1 MSDTPSGTPG
11 YQRFFAELKRR
22 EVFRVAAVYGAVGFV
37 VLQVADLLAEGL
49 ALPDVVLRTSTF
61 LVLVG
66 FPIALVL
73 AWAYE
78 RTPQGVKRTDPAE
91 TSEIDAI
98 VAQPAASRW
107 PSGLLALAG
116 VAALVAGAWWVGRS
130 TAPGE
135 GGAAA
140 VDNAGGE
147 SASGAVATAAGAA
160 GASDDAV
167 LRLAYA
173 DLTEDDRPSIAV
185 LPFVNMSADEEQQ
198 YFADGMTEELLNALA
213 KIRELRV
220 AGRTSSFAYRGQER
234 DLREIGDELGVRY
247 LVEGSVRKQRDRL
260 RITAQLVDADDAFHL
275 WSETYDRTLDD
286 VFAVQTEIAESIAGA
301 LEVSLGLGAE
311 EALITPTSD
320 LDAYDLYLAA
330 QARMRQRREGV
341 EEAVRLYSAAVARDS
356 GWAPAW
362 AGLAQAVALLPYYSG
377 STGISR
383 DSTRWRSSLERAER
397 AALRALELDP
407 SNASAEVA
415 LGNVARDRQ
424 EWRDSESHY
433 LRALQIDPDNVEAH
447 QQFAELLTSIGRQEE
462 AVRSARRALE
472 LDPTS
477 AIRAYVLGYILTDN
491 GSDAEAIVPLQR
503 ATEIDPELMRAQYA
517 LLIGWLRLGEFD
529 RAETLA
535 RAEMAPR
542 IVAEEGLD
550 AQQAGELD
558 RELSAFTEAVRNRD
572 GAALAALTPP
582 EAADPWTFAQIGDM
596 DRALAELARLV
607 ETYPGYGATWQT
619 NLWSPDWDGVREDP
633 RFQAVMRQ
641 MQLEGFEPE
650 RAQVRS

>member
-1 MSDTPSGTPG
+1 MSDAPPGTPG

-49 ALPDVVLRTSTF
+49 ALPDVVLRTATF
-61 LVLVG
+61 LVLLG

-78 RTPQGVKRTDPAE
+78 RTASGVRRTDPAE

-116 VAALVAGAWWVGRS
+116 VVALVAGAWWVGRS

-140 VDNAGGE
+140 VENVGGE
-147 SASGAVATAAGAA
+147 STSNAVATAAGAA

-173 DLTEDDRPSIAV
+173 DLSEDGRPSIAV

-234 DLREIGDELGVRY
+234 DLREIGAELGVRY
-247 LVEGSVRKQRDRL
+247 LVEGSVRKQGDRL
-260 RITAQLVDADDAFHL
+260 RITAQLVAADDAFHL

-311 EALITPTSD
+311 EALITPTAD

-330 QARMRQRREGV
+330 QARLRQRREGV
-341 EEAVRLYSAAVARDS
+341 DEAVRLYSAAVARDS

-362 AGLAQAVALLPYYSG
+362 AGLAQAVALVPYYAG
-377 STGISR
+377 TEGISR
-383 DSTRWRSSLERAER
+383 DSTLWGSSLEKAER

-415 LGNVARDRQ
+415 LGNVTRDRKK
-424 EWRDSESHY
+424 WRDSETHY

-447 QQFAELLTSIGRQEE
+447 QQFAELLASIGRQDE

-477 AIRAYVLGYILTDN
+477 AIRAFVLGYILSDN
-491 GSDAEAIVPLQR
+491 GSDAAAIVPLQR
-503 ATEIDPELMRAQYA
+503 ATEIDPELMRAQYT
-517 LLIGWLRLGEFD
+517 LLIGWLRLGEFE
-529 RAETLA
+529 RA
-535 RAEMAPR
+535 RAVARAGMLPR
-542 IVAEEGLD
+542 IVADEGLD

-558 RELSAFTEAVRNRD
+558 RELSAYIEAVRNRD
-572 GAALAALTPP
+572 GAALEALAPP
-582 EAADPWTFAQIGDM
+582 EAVDPWTFAQIGDM
-596 DRALAELARLV
+596 ERALAALARLV

-619 NLWSPDWDGVREDP
+619 SLWSPDWDGVRQDP
-633 RFQAVMRQ
+633 RFQAVLRQ
-641 MQLEGFEPE
+641 MELEEFEPV
-650 RAQVRS
+650 RAPVGS